1 MTSGR
6 DRIAAPPQNPC
17 PSGLSGRP
25 GRRCTASLPPTP
37 VHTRCRDDI
46 TFPVEEVV
54 AGAKRH
60 NVPGSEH
67 WSSVAD
73 GKANLSQTI
82 EMDLAGEAML
92 G

>member
-1 MTSGR
+1 MTSGS
-6 DRIAAPPQNPC
+6 DRIAAPPNPC

-37 VHTRCRDDI
+37 VHTRCREDI

-60 NVPGSEH
+60 NVLGSEH
-67 WSSVAD
+67 WSVAD

-82 EMDLAGEAML
+82 EMDLQGEAMP